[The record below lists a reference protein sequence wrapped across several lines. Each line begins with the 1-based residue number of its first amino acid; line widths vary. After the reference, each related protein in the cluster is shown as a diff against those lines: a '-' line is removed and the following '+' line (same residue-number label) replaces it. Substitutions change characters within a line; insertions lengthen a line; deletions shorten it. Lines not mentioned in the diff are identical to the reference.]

1 MSTYTQLLYQ
11 IVFSTKERNPVLAKP
26 NRARLFRYIS
36 GILKNKNCHV
46 YIINGVEDHIHILTH
61 IHQSIAIADL
71 VKDIK
76 VASNLFIK
84 QQNLFSDFTYWQEGY
99 GVFSYSIKE
108 KYRLI
113 NYIKNQEEHHHKK
126 SFKDELIEQLQEHGI
141 EYDEKYL
148 L

>member
-76 VASNLFIK
+76 VASNLFINNK
-84 QQNLFSDFTYWQEGY
+84 IYLVILRIGKKDMVSL
-99 GVFSYSIKE
+99 VIVSK
-108 KYRLI
+108 
-113 NYIKNQEEHHHKK
+113 KNI
-126 SFKDELIEQLQEHGI
+126 D
-141 EYDEKYL
+141 
-148 L
+148 

>member
-36 GILKNKNCHV
+36 GILKNKNCHL

-84 QQNLFSDFTYWQEGY
+84 EQNLFNDFTYWQEGY
-99 GVFSYSIKE
+99 GVFTYSTKE
-108 KYRLI
+108 KYQLI
-113 NYIKNQEEHHHKK
+113 TSTIKKNIISK
-126 SFKDELIEQLQEHGI
+126 SHLRMN
-141 EYDEKYL
+141 
-148 L
+148 